1 MGVIQMMIKP
11 KYFLLFSV
19 LLFLVLPV
27 SATQTLSFIDTT
39 ALDEDSGYSST
50 IIYVYYPNGTLA
62 GNITSTQE
70 LSGINGTQDLTLILK
85 PNTITL
91 FNNPEW
97 VLGWALD
104 SWMLIFVVIFA
115 IVISFSC
122 VAVAVLFVK
131 MIFYSGGRRK

>member
-1 MGVIQMMIKP
+1 MGVIRMMIKP
-11 KYFLLFSV
+11 KHFLLLSV
-19 LLFLVLPV
+19 LLFLIFPV
-27 SATQTLSFIDTT
+27 TAQTLSFIDTT

-70 LSGINGTQDLTLILK
+70 LSGLDSSQDLTLILK

-131 MIFYSGGRRK
+131 MIFYSGGRKR